1 MQYCLGGK
9 KSRRVSLGSDFTE
22 QIFTGE
28 LSGVHLTGVLSKG
41 VQIITLPADFISP
54 EITGVERFEN
64 AIKLSK
70 SV

>member
-28 LSGVHLTGVLSKG
+28 LSGVDSTGVLSKG
-41 VQIITLPADFISP
+41 VQIITLLAAP
-54 EITGVERFEN
+54 
-64 AIKLSK
+64 
-70 SV
+70 